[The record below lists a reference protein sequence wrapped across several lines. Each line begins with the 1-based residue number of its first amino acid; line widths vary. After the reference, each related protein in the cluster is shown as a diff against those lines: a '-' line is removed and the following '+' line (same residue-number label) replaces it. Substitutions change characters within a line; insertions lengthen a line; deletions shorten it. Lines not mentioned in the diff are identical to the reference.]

1 MTHQTQP
8 AIQEQE
14 INLHQFLLVLRRR
27 YPYLVAIF
35 LVFVLLAGVFSLRQ
49 TPLYR
54 GSTLLIFEPN
64 NNAPIDFVN
73 LDQVKINDFLET
85 QKKIIT
91 SRKVIG
97 RVLEALNVQ
106 ELPQQ
111 EDLGGISQFR
121 KDMVLKIRGIFGVV
135 QEDATEPVQ
144 PDFIK
149 QFKEKISVNPPRNT
163 NLMQLQVT
171 DPDPTKA
178 ALFANTLARIYIEYD
193 LEDRRASSNNAFT
206 WLSEQVSILK
216 AKVQK
221 SEMDVLKYKQE
232 EALTSIEKRQ
242 TTIDDKI
249 TELNDNFSKVVMER
263 MEKES
268 ILQEI
273 RGLVDK
279 VHKTG
284 IIPEILE
291 NSQAKLLKEEFN
303 KIDIEFAR
311 VSTKF
316 KQNHPERIRLSTQ
329 LSLIKK
335 KISAETKKVVKDL
348 EIECQI
354 LKTKEKAIENSLE
367 SFKKQARK
375 VAEQAI
381 EYGVLKREA
390 ESNKQMYSVLLER
403 LKETD
408 IGSSIVANN
417 IRIVDKAEVPKSP
430 FSPNIPRNLLLAG
443 VLGIFF
449 GTGACFLIEY
459 FDNTVKNRQDLEL
472 LIGLDLIGAVPEKKV
487 SVSLG
492 GEMDKL
498 VNRAYQESKS
508 MLDFYRKEHLLKT
521 LMVTS
526 ALPREGK
533 TSTIAGLGIT
543 YARSGKK
550 ILLVDADIFKP
561 RLSKALNAPSSPGL
575 FDYFYKNADLSELIR
590 QTPEENLFLLPCGL
604 IPPNPAELIS
614 SKKMEQL
621 LKLLANKFDLVLIDS
636 PPVSA
641 SNGIAMLATYV
652 DGVALVVRA
661 HSTNY
666 HASAKA
672 SRDLKK
678 AKANPIGAFLTRT
691 RKKHGYGYEGYG
703 YGYGDHNSKEAAQHS
718 VVPKKTSRS

>member
-1 MTHQTQP
+1 MTQPTQP

-35 LVFVLLAGVFSLRQ
+35 LVSVLLAGVYSFRQ
-49 TPLYR
+49 VPLYK
-54 GSTLLIFEPN
+54 GSTMLIFEPN
-64 NNAPIDFVN
+64 NNAPVDFENAARVT
-73 LDQVKINDFLET
+73 INDFIET

-97 RVLEALNVQ
+97 RVLEALNME

-111 EDLGGISQFR
+111 KESGGLAQFGR
-121 KDMVLKIRGIFGVV
+121 ELLLNIREFFGGV
-135 QEDATEPVQ
+135 QEDAAEPVGQ
-144 PDFIK
+144 DTVQ
-149 QFKEKISVNPPRNT
+149 QFGKKISVDVPRNT
-163 NLMQLQVT
+163 NLMQVQVA
-171 DPDPTKA
+171 DPYPEKA
-178 ALFANTLARIYIEYD
+178 TLFANTLARIYIEYD
-193 LEDRRASSNNAFT
+193 LEDRRAASGNAFT
-206 WLSEQVSILK
+206 WLSEQVAVLK

-249 TELNDNFSKVVMER
+249 TELNDNLSKVVMDR

-279 VHKTG
+279 LHKNSG
-284 IIPEILE
+284 VPEVLE
-291 NSQAKLLKEEFN
+291 NTQIKQLQEEYN

-329 LSLIKK
+329 LSLIKN
-335 KISAETKKVVKDL
+335 KISAETKKVIKDL
-348 EIECQI
+348 EITCRI
-354 LKTKEKAIENSLE
+354 LKTKEKAMEDSLE
-367 SFKKQARK
+367 SFKKQARRI
-375 VAEQAI
+375 AEQAI

-390 ESNKQMYSVLLER
+390 ESNKQMYAVLLER

-443 VLGIFF
+443 VLGLFL

-459 FDNTVKNRQDLEL
+459 FDNTIKNRHDLEL
-472 LIGLDLIGAVPEKKV
+472 LVGLDLIGAVPEKKV

-492 GEMDKL
+492 GEMDKI
-498 VNRAYQESKS
+498 VSRAYQESKS
-508 MLDFYRKEHLLKT
+508 MIDFYRKEHLLKT

-526 ALPREGK
+526 ALPGEGK
-533 TSTIAGLGIT
+533 TSTVAGLGMT
-543 YARSGKK
+543 YARAGNR
-550 ILLVDADIFKP
+550 ILLIDADIFRP
-561 RLSKALNAPSSPGL
+561 RLGKVLKMPTSPGL
-575 FDYFYKNADLSELIR
+575 FDYFYKDASPSELIM
-590 QTPEENLFLLPCGL
+590 QTPEENLFLLP
-604 IPPNPAELIS
+604 
-614 SKKMEQL
+614 
-621 LKLLANKFDLVLIDS
+621 
-636 PPVSA
+636 
-641 SNGIAMLATYV
+641 
-652 DGVALVVRA
+652 
-661 HSTNY
+661 
-666 HASAKA
+666 
-672 SRDLKK
+672 
-678 AKANPIGAFLTRT
+678 
-691 RKKHGYGYEGYG
+691 
-703 YGYGDHNSKEAAQHS
+703 
-718 VVPKKTSRS
+718 

>member
-1 MTHQTQP
+1 MTQPTQP

-35 LVFVLLAGVFSLRQ
+35 LVSVLLAGVYSFRQ
-49 TPLYR
+49 VPLYK
-54 GSTLLIFEPN
+54 GSTMLIFEPN
-64 NNAPIDFVN
+64 NNAPVDFENVAR
-73 LDQVKINDFLET
+73 VTINDFIET

-97 RVLEALNVQ
+97 RTLDALNLQ
-106 ELPQQ
+106 EMPQQ
-111 EDLGGISQFR
+111 DSNGISQFVKEAIVTIR
-121 KDMVLKIRGIFGVV
+121 ELFSSVQKD
-135 QEDATEPVQ
+135 DTEPVEQ
-144 PDFIK
+144 DPIIEFGK
-149 QFKEKISVNPPRNT
+149 KISVDVPRNT
-163 NLMQLQVT
+163 NLMQVQVA
-171 DPDPTKA
+171 DPDTEKA
-178 ALFANTLARIYIEYD
+178 TLFANTLARIYIEYD
-193 LEDRRASSNNAFT
+193 LEDRRAASGNAFT
-206 WLSEQVSILK
+206 WLSEQVAVLK

-249 TELNDNFSKVVMER
+249 TELNDNLSKVVMDR

-279 VHKTG
+279 LHKNSG
-284 IIPEILE
+284 VPEVLE
-291 NSQAKLLKEEFN
+291 NTQIKQLQEEYN

-329 LSLIKK
+329 LSLIKN
-335 KISAETKKVVKDL
+335 KISAETKKVIKDL
-348 EIECQI
+348 EITCRI
-354 LKTKEKAIENSLE
+354 LKTKEKAIEDSLE
-367 SFKKQARK
+367 SFKKQARRI
-375 VAEQAI
+375 AEQAI

-390 ESNKQMYSVLLER
+390 ESNKQMYAVLLER

-443 VLGIFF
+443 VLGLFL

-459 FDNTVKNRQDLEL
+459 FDNTIKNRHDLEL
-472 LIGLDLIGAVPEKKV
+472 LVGLDLIGAVPEKKV

-492 GEMDKL
+492 GEMDKI
-498 VNRAYQESKS
+498 VSRAYQESKS
-508 MLDFYRKEHLLKT
+508 MIDFYRKEHLLKT

-526 ALPREGK
+526 ALPGEGK
-533 TSTIAGLGIT
+533 TSTVAGLGMT
-543 YARSGKK
+543 YARAGNR
-550 ILLVDADIFKP
+550 ILLLDADIFRP
-561 RLSKALNAPSSPGL
+561 RLGKVLKMPTSPGL
-575 FDYFYKNADLSELIR
+575 FDYFYKDASPSELIM
-590 QTPEENLFLLPCGL
+590 QTPEENLFLLPSGL
-604 IPPNPAELIS
+604 IPPNPSELIA

-621 LKLLANKFDLVLIDS
+621 LKVIADQFDLVIIDA
-636 PPVSA
+636 PPVAA
-641 SNGIAMLATYV
+641 SSGIAILASYL
-652 DGVALVVRA
+652 DGIALVVRSR
-661 HSTNY
+661 STTY
-666 HASAKA
+666 HTVTNALK
-672 SRDLKK
+672 DLRKVN
-678 AKANPIGAFLTRT
+678 ANPIGAVLTRT
-691 RKKHGYGYEGYG
+691 HKKDGYGYGGYGYG
-703 YGYGDHNSKEAAQHS
+703 YGYGDRSSKEAQQQS
-718 VVPKKTSRS
+718 VPPKKSA